1 MKNYQLY
8 RTNVLLGGQL
18 QLDLVTSSKN
28 GAEIQVDNAHL
39 SPISPM
45 VPFTYSPQENI
56 VLYKHQDNI
65 REFYKKTEGSFYQP
79 FVNPELSHDWP
90 IIYPVSSSEEP
101 EPKRYNDTYIYGCR
115 RMNYNRYSEQ
125 FQILVPVW
133 LESVQESLRFEINLY
148 PVSSNNTNPL
158 FHKSL
163 QFKIDDTGT
172 SFNSKLSKY
181 LFDYFKYIRI
191 CNDNS
196 GSGNQVININFDGL
210 SSVHGLEV
218 SSGNLTTKELP
229 SLTSN
234 ILYRER
240 PLMEVDNMIIES
252 FKNNHMICK
261 QLMNFSICFSM
272 QDFVSPMLTTE
283 LLGQPFRVSVDV
295 YVDGQLL
302 EKKDFFN
309 NYEEIGLHKISEN
322 GIGLQIERDDPQ
334 RSNALLYLKDSKCLD
349 LIDKNKLSQNII
361 HWSISG
367 QNDYMFNVYG
377 GFGHRNISSQGRN
390 PYCYDVYPES
400 LQKQNYTGSDI
411 NNYNWLDYIGLDDVN
426 YLLVNQFESADNT
439 NSEGDPKKI
448 KGFLPLSK
456 KMTVFSSNSGEIIH
470 GVKYENKF
478 KVINK
483 ETGDVDYDTIYIAF
497 SYKVGNNEQCSLGR
511 QLCVIPA
518 EGNNITV
525 WDVIGNRNVADD
537 TTGYLSPFKKSKMYL
552 FIIDSKPD
560 INQINRYMKSFLE
573 SSTESYDVLNALFNV
588 LSSAVSPKTIVFNR
602 SLAVVYPDSPSKHTT
617 EFRYTKKDY
626 NINNHIIRYDGSITP
641 TFIDKDSMWSNKIYY
656 KTKLTSTEFANSE
669 FKTYGGT
676 KYEPLYPSINY
687 FAIENRSLDKNHY
700 ENLDYEEDEKLYIST
715 ERPWFDNSQVFYVK
729 NNLEVLVTVN
739 IKESNDV
746 DSLIKEA
753 VLAKIRELY
762 KVTETQATSIYNLY
776 SISMNWEYASNT
788 DIYTY
793 NYYIT
798 LNLK

>member
-1 MKNYQLY
+1 M
-8 RTNVLLGGQL
+8 LGGQL

-115 RMNYNRYSEQ
+115 RMNYNRYGEQ

-148 PVSSNNTNPL
+148 PVSSNNTAPL

-163 QFKIDDTGT
+163 SFKINDTGT

-252 FKNNHMICK
+252 FKNNQMICK

-272 QDFVSPMLTTE
+272 QDFVSPMLTAD

-309 NYEEIGLHKISEN
+309 NYEEILMEN
-322 GIGLQIERDDPQ
+322 LSVSSYSDSDAEPGEIPMIDITTSQKNAVEYLRDNQ
-334 RSNALLYLKDSKCLD
+334 CID
-349 LIDKNKLSQNII
+349 LVNKNKLSQNIV

-367 QNDYMFNVYG
+367 QNDYIFNVYG
-377 GFGHRNISSQGRN
+377 GFGGSINENDMPHNYNTYPSTTNWGEVPSYNYTSLNWISYISPKEVSSKLGLIKVDDDDTIIDTDPLHVKGFQN
-390 PYCYDVYPES
+390 LASIMDVYS
-400 LQKQNYTGSDI
+400 IDSNITHGLKYTSSWSPVTIGS
-411 NNYNWLDYIGLDDVN
+411 GDD
-426 YLLVNQFESADNT
+426 LR
-439 NSEGDPKKI
+439 
-448 KGFLPLSK
+448 
-456 KMTVFSSNSGEIIH
+456 
-470 GVKYENKF
+470 
-478 KVINK
+478 VINK
-483 ETGDVDYDTIYIAF
+483 FYVALVASPNVKRFGVEWTLGDKI
-497 SYKVGNNEQCSLGR
+497 E
-511 QLCVIPA
+511 VIDGGI
-518 EGNNITV
+518 EV
-525 WDVIGNRNVADD
+525 WDVMSGATTIPSSLSDSILYLLFVSSEEWNNNIKNLTVSGICEKLRNSQDPVLKQWRNVL
-537 TTGYLSPFKKSKMYL
+537 LSVE
-552 FIIDSKPD
+552 
-560 INQINRYMKSFLE
+560 R
-573 SSTESYDVLNALFNV
+573 
-588 LSSAVSPKTIVFNR
+588 PKTVKFNR
-602 SLAVVYPDSPSKHTT
+602 GLTYNRADGPVKSTT
-617 EFRYTKKDY
+617 EFNYVKKDY
-626 NINNHIIRYDGSITP
+626 NINNHVIRYDGPIAP
-641 TFIDKDSMWSNKIYY
+641 TFIGKDLAWNNKIYY
-656 KTKLTSTEFANSE
+656 KTKLTSDEFANSE

-700 ENLDYEEDEKLYIST
+700 EDLDYEEDEKLYIST